1 MNGGGPA
8 GSRGATA
15 AGSHGLLARGEREEP
30 GGPFQAA
37 VILFPEI
44 GEDARMLRFAAIG
57 LDHRHVYDLT
67 AGLLDAG
74 AVCAGYDPQT
84 SDPRVLAGFRKRFP
98 DVPAVSRERLLD
110 DASIDFIVLCAVPR
124 DRAALAIEAMR
135 RGKDVMV
142 DKPGVTTPDH
152 LAAVEATVRET
163 GRIWSI
169 CLGRL
174 TSAAVQAAL
183 EVVRSGEL
191 GRLVSLHS
199 LAPHRLNRALR
210 PAWFFERE
218 AYGGIINDIGVHSID
233 QFLAF
238 AGAADATIAASTIGC
253 FGTPPAGFEDF
264 AEITLHS
271 ATMTGTMRLDW
282 FTPDGLPDWGD
293 GRLFLVGTEGTL
305 ELRKNLDIAGRA
317 GGDHMFVANRQRT
330 RYQDC
335 SLLPVSSYRD
345 FLEDVRDRG
354 ERVTDGGR
362 VFSVCR
368 LALRCQAEAVR
379 FTPS

>member
-1 MNGGGPA
+1 MP
-8 GSRGATA
+8 
-15 AGSHGLLARGEREEP
+15 
-30 GGPFQAA
+30 
-37 VILFPEI
+37 
-44 GEDARMLRFAAIG
+44 RFAAIG
-57 LDHRHVYDLT
+57 LDHRHIYDLT
-67 AGLLDAG
+67 AGLVAAG
-74 AVCAGYDPQT
+74 AVCAGHDPET

-110 DASIDFIVLCAVPR
+110 DPSIDFVVLAAVPS

-142 DKPGVTTPDH
+142 DKPGVTTPEQ
-152 LAAVEATVRET
+152 LAAVEAVVRDT

-174 TSAAVQAAL
+174 TSPSVQAAL
-183 EVVRSGEL
+183 DVVRSGEL
-191 GRLVSLHS
+191 GRLVSLTS
-199 LAPHRLNRALR
+199 LAPHRLNRTLR
-210 PAWFFERE
+210 PAWFFDRE
-218 AYGGIINDIGVHSID
+218 AYGGIIVDIGVHSVD

-238 AGAADATIAASTIGC
+238 ADAPDAIIAASTIGC
-253 FGTPPAGFEDF
+253 FGTPPSGFEDF
-264 AEITLHS
+264 AEITLRS
-271 ATMTGTMRLDW
+271 ETMTGTMRLDW
-282 FTPDGLPDWGD
+282 FTPDGLADWGD

-305 ELRKNLDIAGRA
+305 EIRKNLDLEGRA

-335 SLLPVSSYRD
+335 GGLPVTYYGD
-345 FLEDVRDRG
+345 FLDDVRDRTG
-354 ERVTDGGR
+354 RMLDGGR

-379 FTPS
+379 FTP

>member
-1 MNGGGPA
+1 M
-8 GSRGATA
+8 T
-15 AGSHGLLARGEREEP
+15 
-30 GGPFQAA
+30 
-37 VILFPEI
+37 
-44 GEDARMLRFAAIG
+44 RFAVIG

-67 AGLLDAG
+67 AGLLSAG
-74 AVCAGYDPQT
+74 AVCAGYDPDT
-84 SDPRVLAGFRKRFP
+84 SDPRVLAGFTKRFP
-98 DVPAVSRERLLD
+98 TLPAMSRDRLLD
-110 DASIDFIVLCAVPR
+110 DPSIDFIVLGAIPR
-124 DRAALAIEAMR
+124 DRAGLAIEAMR

-142 DKPGVTTPDH
+142 DKPGVTTPQH

-169 CLGRL
+169 ALGRL
-174 TSAAVQAAL
+174 TSPAIQAAL

-191 GRLVSLHS
+191 GRLVSLSS

-210 PAWFFERE
+210 PAWFFERD

-238 AGAADATIAASTIGC
+238 ADVPDATIAACTIGC
-253 FGTPPAGFEDF
+253 FGTPPPGFEDF
-264 AEITLHS
+264 AEITLRS

-293 GRLFLVGTEGTL
+293 GRLFLVGTDGTL
-305 ELRKNLDIAGRA
+305 ELRKNLDIEGRA

-330 RYQDC
+330 WYRDC
-335 SLLPVSSYRD
+335 SGLPVTYYRD
-345 FLEDVRDRG
+345 FLDDVRNRTG
-354 ERVTDGGR
+354 RMLDGGR

-368 LALRCQAEAVR
+368 LALQCQESAHR
-379 FTPS
+379 FTP